1 MYGLRLTLRENIA
14 VKITT
19 LNPLLLKIVGL
30 SCVSRLLRER
40 LRQTVKYTNKE
51 IRPEKTMNFMF
62 ILAHRNVFSS
72 SALYQDDNYLQGD
85 KHKSDNI
92 IFNLV
97 MLLLI

>member
-1 MYGLRLTLRENIA
+1 M
-14 VKITT
+14 
-19 LNPLLLKIVGL
+19 VGL
-30 SCVSRLLRER
+30 SCVIRPLRER

-51 IRPEKTMNFMF
+51 MRQEKTMNFMF
-62 ILAHRNVFSS
+62 MLAHRNVFSS

-97 MLLLI
+97 MLYVDLIAGK